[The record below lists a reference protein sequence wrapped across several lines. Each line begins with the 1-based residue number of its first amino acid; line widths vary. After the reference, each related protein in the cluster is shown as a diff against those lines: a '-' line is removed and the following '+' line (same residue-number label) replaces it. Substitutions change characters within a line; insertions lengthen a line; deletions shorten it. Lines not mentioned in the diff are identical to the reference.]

1 MRRCQ
6 PCWQT
11 NTKVTATEPDDEDEG
26 AQPTIFASWAEE
38 MDWMEHQQRSLEL
51 DVVDKRPVPTQDQ
64 AEAAPPQDAAALR
77 RDDHAR
83 QATPEGEEWIVPP
96 PHWRNRLEGN
106 RLPRSLVDHISPQE
120 RSGRRVD
127 RKFLF
132 RAGEVEFRVH
142 INKRDEITISQ
153 RPPK

>member
-1 MRRCQ
+1 
-6 PCWQT
+6 
-11 NTKVTATEPDDEDEG
+11 
-26 AQPTIFASWAEE
+26 
-38 MDWMEHQQRSLEL
+38 L
-51 DVVDKRPVPTQDQ
+51 DGDRRPVPTQDQ
-64 AEAAPPQDAAALR
+64 AEAALVQDAAALR
-77 RDDHAR
+77 SDDRSR
-83 QATPEGEEWIVPP
+83 QSTLEGVERIVPS
-96 PHWRNRLEGN
+96 PHWRNRVEGN

-132 RAGEVEFRVH
+132 RAGEVKFRVH